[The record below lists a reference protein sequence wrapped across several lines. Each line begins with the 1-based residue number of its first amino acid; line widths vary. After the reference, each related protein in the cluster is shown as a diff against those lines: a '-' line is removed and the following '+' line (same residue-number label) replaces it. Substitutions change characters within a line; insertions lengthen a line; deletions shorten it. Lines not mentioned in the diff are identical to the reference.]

1 MDFNLTSL
9 GLVIF
14 LGGFSIGE
22 GEADGRIIATADVE
36 VSWIG
41 KDKVGG
47 KYINVRVS
55 WVDIM
60 LKLVEQI
67 LMLRSVE
74 QHLKVA
80 WVVDIKLFFYGLI
93 LL

>member
-1 MDFNLTSL
+1 MSL

>member
-1 MDFNLTSL
+1 MSL

-36 VSWIG
+36 VGWIG

-60 LKLVEQI
+60 SKLVGQI

-80 WVVDIKLFFYGLI
+80 WVVNIKLFFYGLI